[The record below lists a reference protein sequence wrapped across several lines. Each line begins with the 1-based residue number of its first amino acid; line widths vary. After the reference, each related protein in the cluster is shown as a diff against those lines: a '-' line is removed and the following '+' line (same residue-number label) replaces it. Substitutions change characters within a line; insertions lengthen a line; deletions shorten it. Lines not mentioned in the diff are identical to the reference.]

1 MRYPLLAAS
10 AALVA
15 VTGMIGATPA
25 QAHENHASCKGYGQT
40 VSEFAQTER
49 PFGQL
54 VSNAATQGFNDLLV
68 RETHAMPEICEPRD

>member
-1 MRYPLLAAS
+1 MRRTLIGVS
-10 AALVA
+10 AFVA
-15 VTGMIGATPA
+15 VAGFLGVSPA
-25 QAHENHASCKGYGQT
+25 QAHEGHASCKMYGQT
-40 VSEFAQTER
+40 VREFAQTET